1 MGKHAQ
7 YIIIE
12 DGPNRIVLRDI
23 GPWDKYLTITNDA
36 EHVVCELHSDGRLSF
51 DKQLLYHDS
60 EGELTELKHNGNG
73 VFISFWRI

>member
-12 DGPNRIVLRDI
+12 DGPNKIVLKDI

-36 EHVVCELHSDGRLSF
+36 EYIVNQLHLTNRLSF
-51 DKQLLYHDS
+51 DKQLLYYDS

-73 VFISFWRI
+73 VFISFGRI